1 MEMLED
7 VLDEVAYMEDKDFSG
22 NYTVGNSN
30 PYPLRDVN
38 RYLQMEEE
46 IICNRKEKDRWI
58 PDGYMTIEEG
68 KTLTLNYL
76 KSLR

>member
-7 VLDEVAYMEDKDFSG
+7 VLDEVVYMENEKFSG
-22 NYTVGNSN
+22 NYIVGN

-46 IICNRKEKDRWI
+46 IIRNRKDKDRWI

-68 KTLTLNYL
+68 KALTLNYL
-76 KSLR
+76 KSFR